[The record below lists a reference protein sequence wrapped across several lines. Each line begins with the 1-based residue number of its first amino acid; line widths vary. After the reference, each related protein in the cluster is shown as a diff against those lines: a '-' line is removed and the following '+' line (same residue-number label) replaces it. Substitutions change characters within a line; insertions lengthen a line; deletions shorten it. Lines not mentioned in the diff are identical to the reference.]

1 MPKSRK
7 LLWVVLLIAS
17 VLVLSVQGLM
27 SAAHYDRAVPEVQA
41 MLKEQTD
48 WLRAERD
55 VGAFA
60 RDLNADAIAMLGEAT
75 NLYLVTRTDSSKYFV
90 FKSDARLPALESW
103 VSRGGKLFVLNQA
116 VNPAPDGTSRVAQ
129 QLLRVLMQ
137 PLCLLGLTLYA
148 LSSVLWFRALSI
160 VDVSVGYPVL
170 VSLTF
175 LLVTSGSLLFF
186 GESFSWQKMAGLAI
200 IIGGIQMVAR
210 A

>member
-1 MPKSRK
+1 MKPHSFA
-7 LLWVVLLIAS
+7 LIALIATTTS
-17 VLVLSVQGLM
+17 VSNLS
-27 SAAHYDRAVPEVQA
+27 
-41 MLKEQTD
+41 
-48 WLRAERD
+48 LRAGLVR
-55 VGAFA
+55 
-60 RDLNADAIAMLGEAT
+60 LGGFQLAGDT
-75 NLYLVTRTDSSKYFV
+75 VV
-90 FKSDARLPALESW
+90 
-103 VSRGGKLFVLNQA
+103 
-116 VNPAPDGTSRVAQ
+116 Q

>member
-1 MPKSRK
+1 MKPHSFA
-7 LLWVVLLIAS
+7 LIALIATTTTVS
-17 VLVLSVQGLM
+17 NLS
-27 SAAHYDRAVPEVQA
+27 
-41 MLKEQTD
+41 
-48 WLRAERD
+48 LRAGLVR
-55 VGAFA
+55 
-60 RDLNADAIAMLGEAT
+60 LGGFQLAGDT
-75 NLYLVTRTDSSKYFV
+75 VV
-90 FKSDARLPALESW
+90 
-103 VSRGGKLFVLNQA
+103 
-116 VNPAPDGTSRVAQ
+116 Q